1 MRWLLAA
8 LFVGLVV
15 AFALGL
21 WATIIRPAA
30 YEVTGEFIA
39 RPASNLVLI
48 RHQAVAALGMGAM
61 ELMAVFGDPAQI
73 DAAALVPGDRVRL
86 AVRPV
91 DNQLTL
97 IRIAKIR

>member
-1 MRWLLAA
+1 VA
-8 LFVGLVV
+8 LFVALVA

-21 WATIIRPAA
+21 WGTILRPAA
-30 YEVTGEFIA
+30 YEVTGEFIE
-39 RPASNLVLI
+39 RPASNLVLV
-48 RHQAVAALGMGAM
+48 RHQAVEALGMGAM

-73 DAAALVPGDRVRL
+73 DAAALTPGDRVRL

-91 DNQLTL
+91 DSQLTL